1 MRDKERVSRIQNN
14 IGFTQSS
21 RCLSVLFFVL
31 AAAWVRMDA
40 AQQRFRQTGPVA
52 SRTTLADLNNV
63 ICGKARSLENSNNMR
78 PSFRAFSSAY
88 KLPPKSVSY
97 SNFAIVR
104 LLFEATRDAGFWNLH
119 WAITDMP
126 PNSDN
131 IWRQWRNIG
140 NPIAAIPTATAGCDE
155 LSALYAFLA
164 GRAGVKDVG
173 LFWPYYNHT
182 VAVWALHPSGARP
195 VRVVV
200 PTTQIFLSAN
210 DFFGTGKFNPW
221 SQKTIHE
228 YVRRDVSD
236 SFELPKPLFNFFIS
250 QMDKYGGASDE
261 TLQRLRY
268 LREGVFRKLWK
279 PDEAAL
285 QAFKMNSDLASDE
298 VEDSAALREFAKD
311 MRSGSRPE

>member
-1 MRDKERVSRIQNN
+1 LTWASM
-14 IGFTQSS
+14 
-21 RCLSVLFFVL
+21 C
-31 AAAWVRMDA
+31 A
-40 AQQRFRQTGPVA
+40 AQQEFRQTVPVA

-63 ICGKARSLENSNNMR
+63 ICRKARNLENSNNMR
-78 PSFRAFSSAY
+78 LSFRAFSSAY

-97 SNFAIVR
+97 SDFAIAR

-131 IWRQWRNIG
+131 IWRQWRNVG
-140 NPIAAIPTATAGCDE
+140 NPIAAIPTATAECDE
-155 LSALYAFLA
+155 ISALYAFLV
-164 GRAGVKDVG
+164 GRAGVKGVG

-182 VAVWALHPSGARP
+182 VAVWAPHPAGARP

-228 YVRRDVSD
+228 YIRRDVSD
-236 SFELPKPLFNFFIS
+236 SFELPKPLFNFFVS
-250 QMDKYGGASDE
+250 QMHKYGGASDA

-268 LREGVFRKLWK
+268 LREGVFRNLWT

-285 QAFKMNSDLASDE
+285 QALKMNREPASDDA
-298 VEDSAALREFAKD
+298 EDSAAVREFAKD
-311 MRSGSRPE
+311 MRSRSRPE